1 MDSITATTS
10 TSAPAGSA
18 WHGVELRH
26 LFALRAV
33 AETGSFSRAAER
45 LSYTQS
51 AISQQIATLE
61 RMVGLAL
68 FDRPGGP
75 RPVQLTEAGTSLLR
89 HADVVVAR
97 LETAAADL
105 RALAT
110 GEQGTL
116 RVGVVQSVGTRVL
129 PALLRRF
136 HHDWPGIAVSLTET
150 SDYFALLALVER
162 GDLDLAFAALPLP
175 DGSFDAVEVL
185 DDPYVFVVPG
195 SSSIAA
201 ATATTVTIETIA
213 TTSLIGFR
221 NDACQRQVLDCFA
234 HLGHQPPF
242 VFLSDDNSTI
252 QGCVAAGVACWLT
265 PLLTVDQS
273 DRDVRI
279 LRIVPSPPSRRI
291 GLAWH
296 ANRRRPAA
304 AVAFTDA
311 AVEVCGTLVEGAT
324 ERAAV
329 TSSP

>member
-1 MDSITATTS
+1 M
-10 TSAPAGSA
+10 
-18 WHGVELRH
+18 
-26 LFALRAV
+26 

-61 RMVGLAL
+61 RMVGLTL

-75 RPVQLTEAGTSLLR
+75 RPVQLTEAGASLLR

-136 HHDWPGIAVSLTET
+136 HHDWPGIAVNLTET

-185 DDPYVFVVPG
+185 DDPFVFVAP
-195 SSSIAA
+195 
-201 ATATTVTIETIA
+201 ATSPLATRATVTVERIA

-221 NDACQRQVLDCFA
+221 NDACQRQVIDCFA
-234 HLGHQPPF
+234 HLGHQPHF
-242 VFLSDDNSTI
+242 VFYSDDNSTI

-273 DRDVRI
+273 DHDVRI
-279 LRIVPSPPSRRI
+279 LRVVPSPPSRRI

-296 ANRRRPAA
+296 SNRRRPAA
-304 AVAFTDA
+304 AVAFTAA
-311 AVEVCGTLVEGAT
+311 AVEVCATLVQGAA
-324 ERAAV
+324 ERADQMP
-329 TSSP
+329 SR